1 MIEPTLDMKMAAQR
15 KPHTKSYME
24 RGGAQTTDTS

>member
-15 KPHTKSYME
+15 KPHAKSYME
-24 RGGAQTTDTS
+24 RGGAQTDTS